1 MTKTRNPKSADPRLE
16 RLLGGPALAALR
28 LKMRR
33 HFERQDSNS
42 KIGTLQLTK
51 LMPTE
56 HEALALLTGRPTR
69 STQSVKIDI
78 DQLDATLRNAGI
90 AGSLREAL
98 ELLDGPIVN
107 RTMVKNDLLVRWSS
121 VVNAEHLH
129 PALSIWLQ
137 TTPATSLLKRLARQN
152 PDTANRLLE
161 RASTVLRRLPV
172 KGLTRAQLAADL
184 FGNAHALDNGQPAA
198 TLVLAALQHGET
210 DIAPIQDA
218 PEDTVERTSDA
229 RRPAER
235 ARDIWARAG
244 ILVNELARPALFLN
258 LPVRPESTFLG
269 SRGEPGYLSL
279 RQLLRTS
286 IDWSVENQA
295 VYVCENPNIV
305 SIAADRLGSAC
316 APLVCTDGMPAAA
329 QRILLTQ
336 LARAGARLL
345 YHGDFDWAGLH
356 IANYVMRLCGAHPWR
371 FAHDDYMQAIEQ
383 APHSERDLGDSCV
396 QATWDPALTALM
408 QLQGLAIAE
417 EAVASPLLDD
427 LAAGQAPPVLRD

>member
-1 MTKTRNPKSADPRLE
+1 MTKTKTLQSPDPRLE

-28 LKMRR
+28 LRMRR
-33 HFERQDSNS
+33 HFERWDSS
-42 KIGTLQLTK
+42 SAKDSLQLAK
-51 LMPTE
+51 LTPPE

-98 ELLDGPIVN
+98 ELLDGSIVN
-107 RTMVKNDLLVRWSS
+107 RAMVKNDLLVRWSS
-121 VVNAEHLH
+121 VTNADHLH

-161 RASTVLRRLPV
+161 RASAVLRRLPV

-198 TLVLAALQHGET
+198 TLVLAVLQHSEN
-210 DIAPIQDA
+210 DITRMQDA
-218 PEDTVERTSDA
+218 PEDTEGTERDV

-244 ILVNELARPALFLN
+244 VLVNELARPALFLN
-258 LPVRPESTFLG
+258 LPVHPESAPLG
-269 SRGEPGYLSL
+269 TLGEPDYLSL
-279 RQLLRTS
+279 RQLLRTP
-286 IDWSVENQA
+286 IAWSVANQA
-295 VYVCENPNIV
+295 VYICENPNIV

-336 LARAGARLL
+336 LAFAGARLL

-356 IANYVMRLCGAHPWR
+356 IANYVMRLCGAQPWR
-371 FAHDDYMQAIEQ
+371 FARDDYTRAIEN
-383 APHSERDLGDSCV
+383 APHFERDLGDSCV
-396 QATWDPALTALM
+396 EATWDQALTASM
-408 QLQGLAIAE
+408 QHYGLAIAE
-417 EAVASPLLDD
+417 EAVASPLLED
-427 LAAGQAPPVLRD
+427 LSSTRSLS

>member
-1 MTKTRNPKSADPRLE
+1 MTKTRNPQSPDPRLE

-28 LKMRR
+28 LRMRR

-42 KIGTLQLTK
+42 KSGTLQLTK

-107 RTMVKNDLLVRWSS
+107 RAMAKNDLLVRWSS
-121 VVNAEHLH
+121 VTNADHLH

-137 TTPATSLLKRLARQN
+137 TPPATSLLKRLARQD
-152 PDTANRLLE
+152 PDTANRQLE
-161 RASTVLRRLPV
+161 RASEVLRRLPV
-172 KGLTRAQLAADL
+172 KGLTRAQLAADV

-198 TLVLAALQHGET
+198 TLVLAALQHGEN
-210 DIAPIQDA
+210 DIAPMQDA
-218 PEDTVERTSDA
+218 PEDTEERTSDA

-258 LPVRPESTFLG
+258 LPVRSESTPLG
-269 SRGEPGYLSL
+269 SPGEPGYLSL

-286 IDWSVENQA
+286 IDWSVANQT
-295 VYVCENPNIV
+295 VYICENPNIV
-305 SIAADRLGSAC
+305 SIAADRLGRAC

-329 QRILLTQ
+329 QRILLIQ
-336 LARAGARLL
+336 LSRAGARLL

-356 IANYVMRLCGAHPWR
+356 IANYVMRLCGARPWR
-371 FAHDDYMQAIEQ
+371 FAHDDYMRAIEQ
-383 APHSERDLGDSCV
+383 APHSERDLGGSCV
-396 QATWDPALTALM
+396 EATWDPALTAFM
-408 QLQGLAIAE
+408 QRQGLAIAE

-427 LAAGQAPPVLRD
+427 LAADQAQSALPD